1 MVTEIKTY
9 FPLLDKMAGFFFTV
23 ISVEVDLYEIN
34 FVLFLFN
41 VFSYFLVSAVVYFTL
56 LFIICFVILCS

>member
-23 ISVEVDLYEIN
+23 ISVEVDSYEIN

-41 VFSYFLVSAVVYFTL
+41 VFSYFLASAVVYFTL

>member
-9 FPLLDKMAGFFFTV
+9 FPLLDKMGFFFTV
-23 ISVEVDLYEIN
+23 ISVEVDSYEIN

-41 VFSYFLVSAVVYFTL
+41 VFSYFLASAVVYFTL